1 MMKHALI
8 GLTLLATMLACGGG
22 GGGGG
27 SSSGSATPTLT
38 FTTTATDDEY
48 RFVKDTTLSTDTR
61 LVLDLLGPSGVSARG
76 VAVFLSADTGKV
88 TWVNPATGSATG
100 SLIVVGTQFNAGSS
114 PVFAADKSSDKILQA
129 GVFQKGGSAATCD
142 GKSIILSVALA
153 LKSGAAAGSVTFGA
167 VGTRSIALSGDNPGV
182 VKTLAINC
190 GTVSV
195 E

>member
-1 MMKHALI
+1 MMKHALV

-22 GGGGG
+22 GGGG
-27 SSSGSATPTLT
+27 STSGSATPTLA
-38 FTTTATDDEY
+38 FTTTANDGEY

-61 LVLDLLGPSGVSARG
+61 LVLDLLGPKGVPARG

-88 TWVNPATGSATG
+88 AWVNPTTGSATG
-100 SLIVVGTQFNAGSS
+100 SLIVVGTQFDAGSS
-114 PVFAADKSSDKILQA
+114 PAFVADKFSDRILQA
-129 GVFQKGGSAATCD
+129 GVFQKGGTAATYD
-142 GKSIILSVALA
+142 GKSILSVALA

-182 VKTLAINC
+182 VKSLAINC

>member
-27 SSSGSATPTLT
+27 SSSGSATPTLA

-100 SLIVVGTQFNAGSS
+100 SLIVVGTQFDAGSS
-114 PVFAADKSSDKILQA
+114 PAFVADKFSERILQA
-129 GVFQKGGSAATCD
+129 GVFQKGGTAATYD
-142 GKSIILSVALA
+142 GKSILSVALA